1 MQETMN
7 PLHIYERLK
16 HARME
21 HRAAKEIAAVFGDL
35 MDHQLATRQN
45 LGETETRI
53 KAELTA
59 ELHRVK
65 TETLKWMIVW
75 VSGLL
80 AAQTAMI
87 LAAMRFAR

>member
-1 MQETMN
+1 MQEMLN
-7 PLHIYERLK
+7 ALQIYERLK

-21 HRAAKEIAAVFGDL
+21 HKAAKEIAGVFGDL
-35 MDHQLATRQN
+35 MDSQLATRQN
-45 LGETETRI
+45 LLETEARL
-53 KAELTA
+53 KAELT
-59 ELHRVK
+59 EEKHRTK
-65 TETLKWMIVW
+65 IDTLKWMIVW